1 MTDIL
6 SDTGPLA
13 RLPWRPIVWGGAAA
27 LYAVPV
33 VAWFAVDGMLWDGA
47 DFVFA
52 AVMIFGSALLVEI
65 GLRISANVAYRAA
78 VAIAVG
84 ASFLTVWINGA
95 VGVIGSEDNPLNL
108 MYFAALAAMGLA
120 ALAVRF
126 RAAPLSKILLAM
138 ASAQFAIAAVAQY
151 HGHFIWVIAAFFA
164 TVWALA
170 GWLFAR
176 ARAT

>member
-1 MTDIL
+1 MTGIL

-65 GLRISANVAYRAA
+65 GLRSRSGSTARSASSAA
-78 VAIAVG
+78 RTIR
-84 ASFLTVWINGA
+84 ST
-95 VGVIGSEDNPLNL
+95 
-108 MYFAALAAMGLA
+108 
-120 ALAVRF
+120 
-126 RAAPLSKILLAM
+126 
-138 ASAQFAIAAVAQY
+138 
-151 HGHFIWVIAAFFA
+151 
-164 TVWALA
+164 
-170 GWLFAR
+170 
-176 ARAT
+176 